1 MSHVVRRPE
10 ALDRMALAQLLLDG
24 FGYLLPVALGQD
36 GLGGEAVDPNP
47 IGPAWAASSAV
58 STSMPAFAAAH

>member
-1 MSHVVRRPE
+1 
-10 ALDRMALAQLLLDG
+10 MALAQLLLDG